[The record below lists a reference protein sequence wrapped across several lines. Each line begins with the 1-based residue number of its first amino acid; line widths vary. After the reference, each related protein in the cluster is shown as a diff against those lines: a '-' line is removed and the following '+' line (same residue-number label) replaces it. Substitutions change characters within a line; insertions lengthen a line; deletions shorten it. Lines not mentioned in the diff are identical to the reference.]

1 MSSHHHPHPAL
12 HHLKPQ
18 QSSHSGTAAQ
28 QHSAQYQPLI
38 MDIYD
43 PDLMT
48 AAGRVDGT
56 STPTGTSSND
66 APKTELDQN
75 VEKLVG
81 NISNWWSG
89 FAKKSQDS
97 INQARKEVETRGGI
111 VNYAK
116 SEYAKLES
124 SIGEAQKKAR
134 DQSQTASQSTEASAE
149 GDEASTTKASQ
160 PEQPPVRS
168 EISKGKQR
176 AVDEQD
182 PPATADAGA
191 ASNQGP
197 TLGAS
202 VTSLFSKLTSDPR
215 LVQLQQS
222 LTSTLQSVATPQGQP
237 LNSEGGEGQ
246 KTAGANPINIQ
257 ESLSKLSLTIQ
268 SHLPHLDL
276 KESQQL
282 ATRYLHATESFAKEV
297 QSDMKDF
304 VGELVRIVPPEGE
317 ADEKTGLPA
326 SQTAATEEKGVETAS
341 PAAKVLN
348 SEKEPT
354 SKVSTTPTASA
365 EKAAP
370 TPSEDE
376 EDFAWDE
383 DDEEAA
389 AGVEAKPAVPTEQE
403 VTPAAGA
410 AASTATSE
418 VKPVESKKNDS
429 DEDSDW
435 E

>member
-1 MSSHHHPHPAL
+1 
-12 HHLKPQ
+12 
-18 QSSHSGTAAQ
+18 
-28 QHSAQYQPLI
+28 

-43 PDLMT
+43 PGLMG

-56 STPTGTSSND
+56 STPTGTISND
-66 APKTELDQN
+66 GPKTELDQN

-116 SEYAKLES
+116 REYAKLES
-124 SIGEAQKKAR
+124 SIGEAQKKTR
-134 DQSQTASQSTEASAE
+134 DQSQTP
-149 GDEASTTKASQ
+149 SQ
-160 PEQPPVRS
+160 PQETSEEGEIGAATKVSESEEVPVRS
-168 EISKGKQR
+168 ETSKGKQR
-176 AVDEQD
+176 VVDDQVAPSSAE
-182 PPATADAGA
+182 AGTVT
-191 ASNQGP
+191 NQGP

-202 VTSLFSKLTSDPR
+202 VSSLFSKLTSDPR
-215 LVQLQQS
+215 IAQLQQS
-222 LTSTLQSVATPQGQP
+222 LTDTLQTVATPQGQP
-237 LNSEGGEGQ
+237 LDKEGGDAE
-246 KTAGANPINIQ
+246 KKSGANLINIQ
-257 ESLSKLSLTIQ
+257 ESLSKLSFTIQ

-282 ATRYLHATESFAKEV
+282 ATRYLRATESFAREV

-317 ADEKTGLPA
+317 GAEKREVQASKAIDAEAKIVEAVDETPSA
-326 SQTAATEEKGVETAS
+326 TIAATKSAPKS
-341 PAAKVLN
+341 SAAAKAG
-348 SEKEPT
+348 PT
-354 SKVSTTPTASA
+354 TTSA
-365 EKAAP
+365 
-370 TPSEDE
+370 TTVPSEDE

-389 AGVEAKPAVPTEQE
+389 ASVETKAVAAKEKEAIP
-403 VTPAAGA
+403 
-410 AASTATSE
+410 AASTVAATDKDAKS
-418 VKPVESKKNDS
+418 VESKKEET

>member
-1 MSSHHHPHPAL
+1 
-12 HHLKPQ
+12 
-18 QSSHSGTAAQ
+18 
-28 QHSAQYQPLI
+28 

-43 PDLMT
+43 PGLM
-48 AAGRVDGT
+48 AGSGRADGF
-56 STPTGTSSND
+56 STPTTND
-66 APKTELDQN
+66 QTANKTELDQN

-81 NISNWWSG
+81 NISNWWTG

-97 INQARKEVETRGGI
+97 ITQARKEMESRGGI

-134 DQSQTASQSTEASAE
+134 DQSQQQSQEANQESDADPAA
-149 GDEASTTKASQ
+149 GPADAAD
-160 PEQPPVRS
+160 RS

-176 AVDEQD
+176 AIDD
-182 PPATADAGA
+182 IATAPDSATA
-191 ASNQGP
+191 PVQGP

-202 VTSLFSKLTSDPR
+202 VSSLFSKLTSDPR
-215 LVQLQQS
+215 LVQLQHS
-222 LTSTLQSVATPQGQP
+222 LTTTLQSVSSPAGTRELKDGNVSEKETGATPV
-237 LNSEGGEGQ
+237 
-246 KTAGANPINIQ
+246 NIQ

-282 ATRYLHATESFAKEV
+282 ATRYLHATESFAREM
-297 QSDMKDF
+297 QSDMKEF

-317 ADEKTGLPA
+317 TGEAGRTDLPKTAGSESGA
-326 SQTAATEEKGVETAS
+326 KTAAD
-341 PAAKVLN
+341 LR
-348 SEKEPT
+348 SEKPTKTSADTTEP
-354 SKVSTTPTASA
+354 SKKGADAAAAA
-365 EKAAP
+365 E
-370 TPSEDE
+370 EE

-389 AGVEAKPAVPTEQE
+389 AASTGAAAPAVATEKPLDQPAKTTVPAASEAKPAAGNTEE
-403 VTPAAGA
+403 
-410 AASTATSE
+410 SE
-418 VKPVESKKNDS
+418 
-429 DEDSDW
+429 EDSDW

>member
-1 MSSHHHPHPAL
+1 
-12 HHLKPQ
+12 
-18 QSSHSGTAAQ
+18 
-28 QHSAQYQPLI
+28 

-43 PDLMT
+43 PGLM
-48 AAGRVDGT
+48 AGSNRADGT
-56 STPTGTSSND
+56 STPTNSNSD
-66 APKTELDQN
+66 QPKTELDQN

-97 INQARKEVETRGGI
+97 INQARKEMENRGGI

-134 DQSQTASQSTEASAE
+134 DQSQTSSTE
-149 GDEASTTKASQ
+149 
-160 PEQPPVRS
+160 PPADPSLDDTAVFSSGATAKS
-168 EISKGKQR
+168 ENSKGKQR
-176 AVDEQD
+176 AMDE
-182 PPATADAGA
+182 PSPAAAEAATASD
-191 ASNQGP
+191 QGP

-202 VTSLFSKLTSDPR
+202 VSSLFSKLTSDPR
-215 LVQLQQS
+215 LVQLQHS
-222 LTSTLQSVATPQGQP
+222 LTSTLQSVSSPQGEP
-237 LNSEGGEGQ
+237 KEAGD
-246 KTAGANPINIQ
+246 KTTASTPINIQ

-282 ATRYLHATESFAKEV
+282 ATRYLHATESFAREM
-297 QSDMKDF
+297 QSDMKEF

-317 ADEKTGLPA
+317 GENEEGEEEKKADAGRSPGEEGGKNVSATEKATPTTEVKIA
-326 SQTAATEEKGVETAS
+326 SEDVQSEPKETSTAA
-341 PAAKVLN
+341 
-348 SEKEPT
+348 
-354 SKVSTTPTASA
+354 VSAL
-365 EKAAP
+365 AP
-370 TPSEDE
+370 TEDE

-389 AGVEAKPAVPTEQE
+389 AASGEATLSVALEKKEDVPASTTASVDTETKPAEKKAPEE
-403 VTPAAGA
+403 
-410 AASTATSE
+410 SE
-418 VKPVESKKNDS
+418 D
-429 DEDSDW
+429 DSDW